1 MELSDS
7 DDEQDDEM
15 EKSSTV
21 RLKSNSKSVNKRNEK
36 GNLKHTSYLVVDI
49 SYDVVK
55 SLMKMFH
62 EI

>member
-36 GNLKHTSYLVVDI
+36 GNLTHLIFSSRHFL
-49 SYDVVK
+49 
-55 SLMKMFH
+55 
-62 EI
+62 